1 MRTAADV
8 PLAPLSTLGVGGRAR
23 ALWTL
28 ERTDDV
34 VEALRQEPD
43 AFVLG
48 GGSNVVFADA
58 GVAGT
63 VLHVAMRGV
72 SARVV
77 GDPRGDRMRY
87 SVRAGEPWDAFV
99 ERTIMDGCAG
109 LECLSGIPGTVGG
122 TPIQNVGAY
131 GREVSEHIVSVD
143 VVDRRTAALSTVSA
157 DACAFAYRTSRFKTR
172 ADSVVVDVCFELA
185 RSAASQPIRYAELA
199 RALGVAEGATASL
212 AAVRA
217 AVLRLRRAK
226 GMVID
231 AADPESRSVGS
242 FFTNPIVDATTA
254 DRVQAA
260 SGAASMPRYPQ
271 PGGRIKLAAGWL
283 VEQAGC
289 KKGDALGG
297 ARISQKHALA
307 LVNGGGAAAAD
318 IIALARRVRDRVH
331 ARFAVTLEPEP
342 VLVGLSL

>member
-72 SARVV
+72 SAHVA
-77 GDPRGDRMRY
+77 GDRMRY

-99 ERTIMDGCAG
+99 ERTIIDGCAG

-254 DRVQAA
+254 DRVEAA
-260 SGAASMPRYPQ
+260 SGVSSMPRYPQ
-271 PGGRIKLAAGWL
+271 PDGRIKLAAGWL
-283 VEQAGC
+283 VERAGC
-289 KKGDALGG
+289 TKGETLGG

-307 LVNGGGAAAAD
+307 LVNGGGATAAD

-342 VLVGLSL
+342 VLVGLAL